1 MAKFDIKKNIQNY
14 IEATTKKISSLTIP
28 MIKYIAIDG
37 IGNPTVPEF
46 KINQNYYLNLIR
58 L

>member
-1 MAKFDIKKNIQNY
+1 MAKFDIKKEY
-14 IEATTKKISSLTIP
+14 PKLYRATTKKISSLTIP

-37 IGNPTVPEF
+37 IRQCRNL